1 MRSHIVQI
9 GKTNRVFH
17 FSVMVLLALLIGFSG
32 SIRAAS
38 KNEQA
43 SRYYEDA
50 LVRYEKKDFAG
61 AIIQLKNALQ
71 QDANMLAAHV
81 LLGRSFLEKG
91 QPNSAEVEFDK
102 SLKLGVDRAEIAIAR
117 AQAYAYQG
125 KYRRLL
131 DAVALD
137 GLTPIVH
144 QAVLSI
150 RANAQMELGDLQA
163 ARQTLEQAYA
173 ITGTKPPHL
182 ILIDANLSFREGKPQ
197 VARNLINQAINLDP
211 KSAPYWNFRATIS
224 HSENNFKAALS
235 DYDKALALDPKYLA
249 ARLARVSLLMDMAQD
264 KKAELDLQY
273 LQREF
278 PEDPR
283 GLYLGALLSDRR
295 HDSAA
300 AKKALHD
307 LTKVLDPIS
316 PEVLDQS
323 SQLLLLGGLA
333 HFSLNQMEQAA
344 SYLKRLLALAPEHI
358 AGRKLMGALRLKEG
372 NSNAAIEVLTPVV
385 SATPDD
391 ANALSLLASAYV
403 AKKDFRKASAL
414 LERATQV
421 TGGAPQFESS
431 LGFSL
436 LGGGQVNQ
444 GLEHLTRAFLKDPG
458 QPQVGAALAILHIK
472 RGQPR
477 QAVQVAEAMTRLE
490 PNSPLALN
498 LLGVAR
504 VAANDRAGGRAAYDK
519 AVTADHRFI
528 PARLNLAK
536 LDVMEGK
543 FDAARERLAMILKEQ
558 PNNTQAMSELANVEE
573 NLGRL
578 DAAILQLQRIHSL
591 EPKNISPG
599 VHLAEIYLRKGEAEK
614 ALNLAKDLES
624 ANSTDLEVL
633 AIEGRA
639 YVAVGNPGLARVI
652 YKRMTLMAGFDSAWQ
667 YRIAQLQLGAGDQNA
682 AQYNLDKALSGNPEY
697 LPALALQTELEL
709 KAGKLSEAEAR
720 ARRIVSRYPGQG
732 EGYRLLGNIAV
743 ARGRLDEAMTHFR
756 TALDKEPGTDAAIRL
771 YQASIQ
777 AGRQAHATE
786 IMTGWLKAHPNDDA
800 ARLALAEGHL
810 RTGNIVA
817 ARAVY
822 ETILK
827 RRGETVGILNNL
839 AGILLQQGEAAAL
852 DYAER
857 AYRLAPSDAAV
868 ADTLGWVLVRQ
879 GQAEKGLRYLR
890 EAKLRNSSNAEIRYH
905 LAAALE
911 RLGRPAEARQELDQ
925 ALTGNTSFPGI
936 EDAKKLHQRLPFPA
950 IR

>member
-1 MRSHIVQI
+1 MRSHIAQI
-9 GKTNRVFH
+9 AKTNRVFH
-17 FSVMVLLALLIGFSG
+17 FGVMALFALLIGFSG
-32 SIRAAS
+32 SISAAS

-43 SRYYEDA
+43 SKYYENA

-71 QDANMLAAHV
+71 QDPNMLAAHV

-102 SLKLGVDRAEIAIAR
+102 SLALGVDRAEIAIAR

-137 GLTPIVH
+137 GLTPIVL
-144 QAVLSI
+144 QGVLSI
-150 RANAQMELGDLQA
+150 RANAQMELGDLKA

-173 ITGTKPPHL
+173 ITGTRPPHL

-197 VARNLINQAINLDP
+197 VARSQIDKAISLDP
-211 KSAPYWNFRATIS
+211 KSAPYWNFRAQIS

-235 DYDKALALDPKYLA
+235 DYDKALALDPKYLT

-264 KKAELDLQY
+264 KKAEVDLQY

-307 LTKVLDPIS
+307 LAKVLDPIS

-333 HFSLNQMEQAA
+333 HFSLGHMEQAA
-344 SYLKRLLALAPEHI
+344 SYLKRLLVLAPGHI
-358 AGRKLMGALRLKEG
+358 AARKLLGTLRLKEG
-372 NSNAAIEVLTPVV
+372 NANAAIEVLAPVV

-403 AKKDFRKASAL
+403 AQKDFRKASAL
-414 LERATQV
+414 LERAAQV

-444 GLEHLTRAFLKDPG
+444 GLEHLTKAFLKDPG
-458 QPQVGAALAILHIK
+458 QLQVGAALAVLHIK

-490 PNSPLALN
+490 PDSPLALN

-519 AVTADHRFI
+519 AVTADLRFI

-536 LDVMEGK
+536 LDLLEGK
-543 FDAARERLAMILKEQ
+543 FDAARERLDLILKEQ
-558 PNNTQAMSELANVEE
+558 PNNAQAMSELAKVEE

-578 DAAILQLQRIHSL
+578 DAAILLLQKIHAL
-591 EPKNISPG
+591 EPKNTSAG
-599 VHLAEIYLRKGEAEK
+599 LHLAEIYLRQGEAEK
-614 ALNLAKDLES
+614 ALTLAKDLES
-624 ANSTDLEVL
+624 ANSADLEVL

-639 YVAVGNPGLARVI
+639 YLAVGNPGLARVI
-652 YKRMTLMAGFDSAWQ
+652 FKRMTPIAGFDSAWQ
-667 YRIAQLQLGAGDQNA
+667 HRIAQLQLGAGDQNA

-697 LPALALQTELEL
+697 LPALALRTELEI

-720 ARRIVSRYPGQG
+720 ARQIVKRYPKHA
-732 EGYRLLGNIAV
+732 EGYRLLGNVAV
-743 ARGRLDEAMTHFR
+743 AHGRLDEAMTHFR

-771 YQASIQ
+771 YQAGILAGHQ
-777 AGRQAHATE
+777 ARASE
-786 IMTGWLKAHPNDDA
+786 IMTGWLEVHPNDDA
-800 ARLALAEGHL
+800 ARLAFAEGHL
-810 RTGNIVA
+810 RSGNLVA

-822 ETILK
+822 ESILK

-868 ADTLGWVLVRQ
+868 ADTLGWVLVSQ

-890 EAKLRNSSNAEIRYH
+890 EAKLRNSSNAEVRYH

-925 ALTGNTSFPGI
+925 ALTGSASFPGI
-936 EDAKKLHQRLPFPA
+936 EDARKLHQRLLSPA